1 MAITQ
6 ISIFLMNQPGQLV
19 DAVSTISET
28 GSNIRAMSIAEAND
42 FGILRAIV
50 SDTDKVCD
58 MLKEKYLITRTPV
71 LAARMDDRSGA
82 LRPILAALNESN
94 INIEYMYAFT
104 GTGPEEAYV
113 VLRVQDTDT
122 AEQVLNAAERSGAAP
137 DVSEGSFLPVFLP
150 YSGNSRP
157 GNPLICF
164 FW

>member
-28 GSNIRAMSIAEAND
+28 GSNIRAMSIAESND

-50 SDTDKVCD
+50 SDTDKVCNA
-58 MLKEKYLITRTPV
+58 LKDQFLITRTPV
-71 LAARMDDRSGA
+71 LAARMGDRSGA
-82 LRPILAALNESN
+82 LRPILSALNESN

-122 AEQVLNAAERSGAAP
+122 AEQVLNAAGISTLSYAT
-137 DVSEGSFLPVFLP
+137 LPL
-150 YSGNSRP
+150 
-157 GNPLICF
+157 
-164 FW
+164 